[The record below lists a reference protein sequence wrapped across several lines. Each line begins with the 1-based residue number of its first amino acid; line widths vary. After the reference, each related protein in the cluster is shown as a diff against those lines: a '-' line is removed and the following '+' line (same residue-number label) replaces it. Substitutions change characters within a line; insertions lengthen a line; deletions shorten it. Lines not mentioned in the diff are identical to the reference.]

1 MKAGAFYVVGIM
13 EATDQ
18 LLRGGLRLYTPPA
31 TSFSTPHSARVMI
44 NSYFT
49 LRALVNHWHDDLVG
63 CRVHDAFSQV
73 KNEFS
78 LALTGAESDWMLRS
92 SVQRPLLFLFRT
104 EGISKK
110 KRNVATL
117 FRGARGRVITDV
129 RIAHLDRMVMLD
141 LNDDSRLVWQ
151 LFGARANVFW
161 VDAQGLIQD
170 AFRNA
175 DRLVGSEA
183 PTPRAAP
190 MPDTLDDFLGR
201 WRPNRNKTRQA
212 IQSAVPL
219 FGRLLARETVYR
231 ADLDPTADPET
242 VSDQEKEALYT
253 SAQTVLSDLQTPAP
267 RLYGHGPFP
276 DAFSLIPLQHRSDE
290 REGFCDVDEGV
301 RVSVRRMLA
310 KQHFDRLYDPLD
322 DALTRAA
329 ERAQRTTNKM
339 MDELASESRADRYEQ
354 WAHLLMTQPDVEPG
368 AEEVML
374 PNMFSEDDETV
385 TIPLDPAK
393 SLVENAEYYYDRA
406 RRTRRSREEAEAR
419 LDDAIARAE
428 SAQQLL
434 DDLHAID
441 TLDGIKRFRKQ
452 RTDALAPFLDSGSA
466 DLDTF
471 PFRRFDLGGGF
482 EVWVGKNARQND
494 ELTFHTAQKYDI
506 WMHARQ
512 VPGSHTVL
520 HLPNRDADP
529 GRKRLVQ
536 AAQIAAYYSKA
547 RGSGAVPVMYTRRK
561 YVRSPKGSAPGAVT
575 VQREE
580 VLMVEPGLPG

>member
-1 MKAGAFYVVGIM
+1 
-13 EATDQ
+13 
-18 LLRGGLRLYTPPA
+18 
-31 TSFSTPHSARVMI
+31 MI

-78 LALTGAESDWMLRS
+78 LALAGSESDWMLRS

-117 FRGARGRVITDV
+117 FREARGRVVSDV

-141 LNDDSRLVWQ
+141 LDNGSRLVWQ
-151 LFGARANVFW
+151 LFGARANVFL
-161 VDAQGLIQD
+161 VDATGVIQD
-170 AFRNA
+170 AFRGS
-175 DRLVGSEA
+175 DRLVGTEA

-190 MPDTLDDFLGR
+190 MPETLDDFLGR
-201 WRPNRNKTRQA
+201 WRDNRNKTRQA

-219 FGRLLARETVYR
+219 FGQLLARETIHR
-231 ADLDPTADPET
+231 AGLYPTADPET
-242 VSDQEKEALYT
+242 VPSKDKERLFA
-253 SAQTVLSDLQTPAP
+253 SAREVLCELETPNP

-276 DAFSLIPLQHRSDE
+276 DSFALISLQHRSDE
-290 REGFCDVDEGV
+290 REGFRDVDEGV

-310 KQHFDRLYDPLD
+310 RQHFERLYDPLD

-329 ERAQRTTNKM
+329 DRAQRTTEQM
-339 MDELASESRADRYEQ
+339 MQELSNESRAAEYEQ
-354 WAHLLMTQPDVEPG
+354 WAHLLMTQPEVEPG
-368 AEEVML
+368 AEEVTM
-374 PNMFSEDDETV
+374 PDMFGKENEEV

-393 SLVENAEYYYDRA
+393 SLVENAEHYYDRA

-419 LDDAIARAE
+419 LDDAIARSE

-441 TLDGIKRFRKQ
+441 TLGGIKRFRKE
-452 RTDALAPFLDSGSA
+452 RADEIAPFMDRGSSDVDA
-466 DLDTF
+466 F
-471 PFRRFDLGGGF
+471 PFRRFDLGSGF

-494 ELTFHTAQKYDI
+494 ELTFHRAQKYDI

-575 VQREE
+575 VQRED
-580 VLMVEPGLPG
+580 VVMVEPGLPS

>member
-1 MKAGAFYVVGIM
+1 
-13 EATDQ
+13 
-18 LLRGGLRLYTPPA
+18 
-31 TSFSTPHSARVMI
+31 MI

-49 LRALVNHWHDDLVG
+49 LRALVRRWHDDLVG
-63 CRVHDAFSQV
+63 CQVHDAFSQV

-78 LALTGAESDWMLRS
+78 LALVGPESAYMLRA

-104 EGISKK
+104 DGVSKK
-110 KRNVATL
+110 KSNVATL
-117 FRGARGRVITDV
+117 FQDAQGLTVTDL
-129 RIAHLDRMVMLD
+129 RIAHLDRMVMCD
-141 LNDDSRLVWQ
+141 LSDGSRFVWT

-161 VDAQGLIQD
+161 VDAETNRIHN

-175 DRLVGSEA
+175 EALRGTDA

-190 MPDTLDDFLGR
+190 MPDSIDDFLSR
-201 WRPNRNKTRQA
+201 WRTNRNKTRQA

-219 FGRLLARETVYR
+219 FGQLLARETIHR
-231 ADLDPTADPET
+231 AGLDPTADPDT
-242 VSDQEKEALYT
+242 VSSAEKEQLFA
-253 SAQTVLSDLQTPAP
+253 SAQTVLRELEMPNP
-267 RLYGHGPFP
+267 RLYGTGPFP
-276 DAFSLIPLQHRSDE
+276 DAFALIPLQHRPDE
-290 REGFCDVDEGV
+290 REAFDDVDNAV
-301 RVSVRRMLA
+301 RVAVRRMLA
-310 KQHFDRLYDPLD
+310 KQHFGRLYDPLD

-329 ERAQRTTNKM
+329 DRAQRTTEQM
-339 MDELASESRADRYEQ
+339 MQELANESRAAEYER
-354 WAHLLMTQPDVEPG
+354 WAHLLMTQPTVEPG
-368 AEEVML
+368 AEEVIMSDL
-374 PNMFSEDDETV
+374 FSEDEETI

-393 SLVENAEYYYDRA
+393 SVVKNAEHYYDRA

-441 TLDGIKRFRKQ
+441 TLQGIKRFRTK
-452 RTDALAPFLDSGSA
+452 RADAIAPFMDRGSSNV
-466 DLDTF
+466 DTF

-494 ELTFHTAQKYDI
+494 ELTFHTAQKYDL

-520 HLPNRDADP
+520 HLPNRDAEP
-529 GRKRLVQ
+529 GRRRIVQ

-561 YVRSPKGSAPGAVT
+561 YVRSPKGSPPGAVT
-575 VQREE
+575 VQHED
-580 VLMVEPGLPG
+580 VVMVEPGLPDAK